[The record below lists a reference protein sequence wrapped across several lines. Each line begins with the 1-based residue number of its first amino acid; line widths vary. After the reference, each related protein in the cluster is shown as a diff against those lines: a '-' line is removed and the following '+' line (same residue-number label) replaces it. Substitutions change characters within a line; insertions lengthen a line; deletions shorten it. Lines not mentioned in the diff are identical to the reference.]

1 MDVYNRNIVLKREF
15 ELFSFFTFL
24 VNIFWQ
30 NGLFFYHHV
39 WQHTFCLVRLEKIST
54 IMPKILEKRKN
65 ISFFREFEFQAPDS
79 SLPKARRAIFNETYQ
94 MILLLILA
102 IFIEF
107 WKLSINVH
115 SYSREPFRNLLN
127 SINLIS

>member
-1 MDVYNRNIVLKREF
+1 MDY
-15 ELFSFFTFL
+15 FSIIMFGNTPSAL
-24 VNIFWQ
+24 SNWKKYQ
-30 NGLFFYHHV
+30 LSCQKS
-39 WQHTFCLVRLEKIST
+39 WEK
-54 IMPKILEKRKN
+54 EKN

-115 SYSREPFRNLLN
+115 SYSREPFRNLQN